1 MSLILA
7 GCVLEYA
14 RMTNEETKRDFIRE
28 WIASDLAEGHCK
40 TPITRF
46 PPEPN
51 GYLHIGHAK
60 AICLD
65 FGVAKEYAQQGAVCH
80 LRFDDTN
87 PCKEDVEFVNS
98 IQEDIKWLGFDWGE
112 HLYWASDIFDFYY
125 ECAVHLIKNG
135 LAYVDEQDRET
146 MRQQRGNLTTP
157 GTHSPY
163 RDRSVEENLAQF
175 EAMKAGKFPE
185 GGAVLRAKIDMASS
199 NMNMRDPVIYR
210 ISYDHHHN
218 TGNTWCIYPMYDFAH
233 PLEDAYEFIT
243 HSLCTLEFENHR
255 PLYDW
260 VIENCPIPAG
270 SRPQQREFSRLNIT
284 YTVMSKRKLRQMV
297 EENYVAGWDDPRMP
311 TICGMR
317 RRGYPA
323 KAIVD
328 FCEGVGI
335 TKFNGNTDV
344 ARLENAVR
352 SELNTNAERR
362 MAVLKP
368 LNLVLTNLPD
378 GHEEE
383 VEVVINPEKPELGN
397 RKLTL
402 TKEVWIEQEDFMVE
416 PPKKYKRLSPGA
428 CVRLRGGYCIVATDY
443 VADADGTVTEVH
455 AEVLPGTIGANPP
468 EGIRCKGAIHWVSAK
483 YGVKAEVRLYD
494 RLFSDEAPDANPEG
508 FLASLNKDSLTV
520 LTDAVVEPALAAAPA
535 EFLCQFERT
544 GYFVADRYDH
554 SADHPVF
561 NRSVGLRDSWA
572 KMNK

>member
-1 MSLILA
+1 MS
-7 GCVLEYA
+7 
-14 RMTNEETKRDFIRE
+14 TEEKKDFIRDMV
-28 WIASDLAEGHCK
+28 AKDLAEGYCEV
-40 TPITRF
+40 PITRF

-65 FGVAKEYAQQGAVCH
+65 FGLAKEYAHLGAVCH

-87 PCKEDVEFVNS
+87 PCKEDIEFVNS
-98 IQEDIKWLGFDWGE
+98 IQEDIHWLGFDWGE
-112 HLYWASDIFDFYY
+112 HLYWASNIFDFYY
-125 ECAVHLIKNG
+125 DCAVHLIKNG
-135 LAYVDEQDRET
+135 LAYVDLQDRET
-146 MRQQRGNLTTP
+146 MRLQRGNLVTP
-157 GTHSPY
+157 GIESPY
-163 RDRSVEENLAQF
+163 RNTSVEENLALF
-175 EAMKAGKFPE
+175 EAMKRGDYAE
-185 GGAVLRAKIDMASS
+185 GAAVLRARIDMASS

-218 TGNTWCIYPMYDFAH
+218 TGNDWCIYPMYDFAH
-233 PLEDAYEFIT
+233 PLEDAYEHIT

-255 PLYDW
+255 PLYEW
-260 VIENCPIPAG
+260 VIDNCPVPAK
-270 SRPQQREFSRLNIT
+270 PKQREFSRLNIT

-297 EENYVAGWDDPRMP
+297 EEGYVAGWDDPRMP

-352 SELNTNAERR
+352 NELNAEAERR

-368 LNLVLTNLPD
+368 LKLVLTNVPD
-378 GHEEE
+378 DFEEE

-397 RKLTL
+397 RKLML
-402 TKEVWIEQEDFMVE
+402 TKEVWIEQDDFMVE

-428 CVRLRGGYCIVATDY
+428 CVRLRGGYCMICTGY
-443 VADADGTVTEVH
+443 TADAEGNVTEVQ
-455 AEVLPGTIGANPP
+455 AEIIPGTVGSNPP
-468 EGIRCKGAIHWVSAK
+468 EGIKCKGAIHWVSAK
-483 YGVKAEVRLYD
+483 YGVTAEVRLYD
-494 RLFSDEAPDANPEG
+494 RLFKDEAPDANEEG
-508 FLASLNKDSLTV
+508 FLASLNTDSLTV
-520 LTDAVVEPALAAAPA
+520 IKDAVVEPALAAAAP
-535 EFLCQFERT
+535 EFSCQFERT

-554 SADHPVF
+554 SAEHPVF
-561 NRSVGLRDSWA
+561 NRAVGLRDSWA

>member
-1 MSLILA
+1 MPSD
-7 GCVLEYA
+7 E
-14 RMTNEETKRDFIRE
+14 KRDFIRDMV
-28 WIASDLAEGHCK
+28 ARDLEEGYCDV
-40 TPITRF
+40 PITRF

-65 FGVAKEYAQQGAVCH
+65 FGLAKEYAHLGAVCH

-98 IQEDIKWLGFDWGE
+98 IQEDIHWLGFDWGE
-112 HLYWASDIFDFYY
+112 HLYWASNIFSFYY
-125 ECAVHLIKNG
+125 DCAVDLIKQG

-146 MRQQRGNLTTP
+146 MRRQRGDLVTP
-157 GTHSPY
+157 GTPSPY

-175 EAMKAGKFPE
+175 EAMKKGKFPE
-185 GGAVLRAKIDMASS
+185 GSAVLRAKIDMSHS

-210 ISYDHHHN
+210 ISYDPHHN
-218 TGNTWCIYPMYDFAH
+218 TGNQWCIYPMYDFAH
-233 PLEDAYEFIT
+233 PLEDAYEHIT

-260 VIENCPIPAG
+260 VIEHCPVPAK
-270 SRPQQREFSRLNIT
+270 PKQREFSRLNIT

-297 EENYVAGWDDPRMP
+297 EEHYVSGWDDPRMP

-323 KAIVD
+323 KAIVN

-352 SELNTNAERR
+352 SELNTHAERR
-362 MAVLKP
+362 MAVLAP
-368 LNLVLTNLPD
+368 LKLVLTNVPENF
-378 GHEEE
+378 EEE
-383 VEVVINPEKPELGN
+383 VEVAINPEKPELGN
-397 RKLTL
+397 RRLTL
-402 TKEVWIEQEDFMVE
+402 TREVWIEQSDFMVE

-428 CVRLRGGYCIVATDY
+428 CVRLRGAYCLICQDYSTDNEGYVS
-443 VADADGTVTEVH
+443 EVR
-455 AEVLPGTIGANPP
+455 AEILPGTIGANPP
-468 EGIRCKGAIHWVSAK
+468 TGIKCKGAIHWVSAK
-483 YGVKAEVRLYD
+483 YGVPAEVRLYD
-494 RLFSDEAPDANPEG
+494 RLFKDEAPDANPEG
-508 FLASLNKDSLTV
+508 FLASLNQNSLTIIRN
-520 LTDAVVEPALAAAPA
+520 AYVEPALAAAPN

-554 SADHPVF
+554 SPEHPVF

-572 KMNK
+572 KINQ

>member
-1 MSLILA
+1 MAIDK
-7 GCVLEYA
+7 
-14 RMTNEETKRDFIRE
+14 NKDFIRE
-28 WIASDLAEGHCK
+28 WIVADMEQKGYTH
-40 TPITRF
+40 PITRF

-65 FGVAKEYAQQGAVCH
+65 FGVAKESAEQGGVCH

-98 IQEDIKWLGFDWGE
+98 IQEDIHWLGFDWGE
-112 HLYWASDIFDFYY
+112 HLYWASNIFDFYY
-125 ECAVHLIKNG
+125 DCAVDLIKRG

-146 MRQQRGNLTTP
+146 MRIQRGDLTHP
-157 GTHSPY
+157 GTPSPF
-163 RDRSVEENLAQF
+163 RDRPVEENLAQF

-210 ISYDHHHN
+210 ISYDRHHN
-218 TGNTWCIYPMYDFAH
+218 TGDKWCIYPMYDFAH
-233 PLEDAYEFIT
+233 PLEDAYEHIT

-260 VIENCPIPAG
+260 VIDNCDVPA
-270 SRPQQREFSRLNIT
+270 RPQQREFSRLNIT

-297 EENYVAGWDDPRMP
+297 EEGTVAGWDDPRMP

-323 KAIVD
+323 KAIVA

-344 ARLENAVR
+344 ARLENEVR
-352 SELNTNAERR
+352 SELNHSAERR
-362 MAVLKP
+362 MAVLHP
-368 LNLVLTNLPD
+368 LKLVLTNVPE
-378 GHEEE
+378 GWEEE
-383 VEVVINPEKPELGN
+383 VEVVINPEQPELGN

-402 TKEVWIEQEDFMVE
+402 TKEVWIDEEDFMVE

-428 CVRLRGGYCIVATDY
+428 CVRLRGGYCMICTGY
-443 VADADGTVTEVH
+443 TADENGKVTEVQ
-455 AEVLPGTIGANPP
+455 AEIIPGTVGSNPP
-468 EGIRCKGAIHWVSAK
+468 EGIKCKGAIHWVSVPH
-483 YGVKAEVRLYD
+483 GVKAEIRLYD
-494 RLFSDEAPDANPEG
+494 RLFKDEAPDANPEG
-508 FLASLNKDSLTV
+508 FMASLNTDSLTV
-520 LTDAVVEPALAAAPA
+520 LTDAVVEPALAAAPN

-554 SADHPVF
+554 SPEHPVF

>member
-1 MSLILA
+1 MP
-7 GCVLEYA
+7 
-14 RMTNEETKRDFIRE
+14 TDDKKDFIRDMV
-28 WIASDLAEGHCK
+28 AADLAEGYC
-40 TPITRF
+40 TVPITRF

-65 FGVAKEYAQQGAVCH
+65 FGLAKEYARLGAVCH

-98 IQEDIKWLGFDWGE
+98 IQEDIHWLGFDWGE
-112 HLYWASDIFDFYY
+112 HLYWASNIFDFYY
-125 ECAVHLIKNG
+125 DCAVDLIKRG

-146 MRQQRGNLTTP
+146 MRQQRGDLTHP

-163 RDRSVEENLAQF
+163 RDRSPEENLAQF

-210 ISYDHHHN
+210 ISYDPHHN
-218 TGNTWCIYPMYDFAH
+218 TGTQWCIYPMYDFAH
-233 PLEDAYEFIT
+233 PLEDAYEHIT

-260 VIENCPIPAG
+260 VIENCPVPAK
-270 SRPQQREFSRLNIT
+270 PKQREFSRLNIT

-297 EENYVAGWDDPRMP
+297 EEGYVAGWDDPRMP

-323 KAIVD
+323 AAIVS

-352 SELNTNAERR
+352 NELNAHAERR
-362 MAVLKP
+362 MAVLHP
-368 LNLVLTNLPD
+368 LKLVLNNLPE
-378 GHEEE
+378 GYEEE
-383 VEVVINPEKPELGN
+383 VEVVINPEQPELGN

-402 TKEVWIEQEDFMVE
+402 TREVWIEQEDFMVD
-416 PPKKYKRLSPGA
+416 PPKKYKRLTPGA
-428 CVRLRGGYCIVATDY
+428 CVRLRGAYCLICTGYSTD
-443 VADADGTVTEVH
+443 AEGKVTEVQ
-455 AEVLPGTIGANPP
+455 ADIIPGTIGANPP
-468 EGIRCKGAIHWVSAK
+468 EGIKCRGAIHWVSVPH
-483 YGVKAEVRLYD
+483 GVRAEVRLYD
-494 RLFSDEAPDANPEG
+494 RLFRDEAPDANPEG
-508 FLASLNKDSLTV
+508 FLASLNADSLT
-520 LTDAVVEPALAAAPA
+520 LIPDAVVEPALANAAP
-535 EFLCQFERT
+535 EFLCQFERM

-554 SADHPVF
+554 SPEHPVF
-561 NRSVGLRDSWA
+561 NRSVSLRDSWA

>member
-1 MSLILA
+1 MA
-7 GCVLEYA
+7 
-14 RMTNEETKRDFIRE
+14 NEEKLDFIRE
-28 WIASDLAEGHCK
+28 IVAKDLAEGVCK
-40 TPITRF
+40 APITRF

-65 FGVAKEYAQQGAVCH
+65 FGIAKEYAHLGAVCH

-87 PCKEDVEFVNS
+87 PCKEDIEFVNS
-98 IQEDIKWLGFDWGE
+98 IQEDIRWLGFDWGE
-112 HLYWASDIFDFYY
+112 HLYWASNIFDFYY
-125 ECAVHLIKNG
+125 DCAVHLIRKG

-146 MRQQRGNLTTP
+146 MRKQRGDLHTP
-157 GTHSPY
+157 GTPSPF
-163 RDRSVEENLAQF
+163 RDSSAEENLAKF
-175 EAMKAGKFPE
+175 EAMKAGKYPE
-185 GGAVLRAKIDMASS
+185 GAAVLRAKIDLASS

-210 ISYDHHHN
+210 ISYDSHHN
-218 TGNTWCIYPMYDFAH
+218 TGTSWCIYPMYDFAH
-233 PLEDAYEFIT
+233 PLEDAWEHIT

-260 VIENCPIPAG
+260 VIDNCPVP
-270 SRPQQREFSRLNIT
+270 SRPKQREFSRLNIT

-297 EENYVAGWDDPRMP
+297 EEGYVAGWDDPRMP

-352 SELNTNAERR
+352 SELNEHAERR

-368 LNLVLTNLPD
+368 LKLILTNVPD
-378 GHEEE
+378 DFEEE
-383 VEVVINPEKPELGN
+383 VDVVINPEKPELGT
-397 RKLTL
+397 RKVTL
-402 TKEVWIEQEDFMVE
+402 TREVWIDKDDFMVE
-416 PPKKYKRLSPGA
+416 PPKKYKRLSPGV
-428 CVRLRGGYCIVATDY
+428 CVRLRGGHCIIATGHELNSTGD
-443 VADADGTVTEVH
+443 VTEVR
-455 AEVLPGTIGANPP
+455 AEIIPGTVGANPP
-468 EGIRCKGAIHWVSAK
+468 EGIKCKGAIHWVSAK
-483 YGVKAEVRLYD
+483 YGVRAEVRLYD
-494 RLFSDEAPDANPEG
+494 RLFKDEAPDANPDG
-508 FLASLNKDSLTV
+508 FLASLNAESLNVLKD
-520 LTDAVVEPALAAAPA
+520 AMVEPALAAAPN

-554 SADHPVF
+554 SPEHPVF

-572 KMNK
+572 KINK

>member
-1 MSLILA
+1 MA
-7 GCVLEYA
+7 
-14 RMTNEETKRDFIRE
+14 NEEKLDFIRE
-28 WIASDLAEGHCK
+28 IVAKDLAEGVCK
-40 TPITRF
+40 APITRF

-65 FGVAKEYAQQGAVCH
+65 FGIAKEYAHLGAVCH

-87 PCKEDVEFVNS
+87 PCKEDIEFVNS
-98 IQEDIKWLGFDWGE
+98 IQEDIRWLGFDWGE
-112 HLYWASDIFDFYY
+112 HLYWASNIFDFYY
-125 ECAVHLIKNG
+125 DCAVHLIRKG

-146 MRQQRGNLTTP
+146 MRKQRGDLHTP
-157 GTHSPY
+157 GTPSPF
-163 RDRSVEENLAQF
+163 RDSSAEENLAKF
-175 EAMKAGKFPE
+175 EAMKAGKYPE
-185 GGAVLRAKIDMASS
+185 GAAVLRAKIDLASS

-210 ISYDHHHN
+210 ISYDSHHN
-218 TGNTWCIYPMYDFAH
+218 TGTSWCIYPMYDFAH
-233 PLEDAYEFIT
+233 PLEDAWEHIT

-260 VIENCPIPAG
+260 VIDNCPVP
-270 SRPQQREFSRLNIT
+270 SRPKQREFSRLNIT

-297 EENYVAGWDDPRMP
+297 EEGYVAGWDDPRMP

-352 SELNTNAERR
+352 SELNEHAERR

-368 LNLVLTNLPD
+368 LKLILTNVPD
-378 GHEEE
+378 DFEEE
-383 VEVVINPEKPELGN
+383 VDVVINPEKPELGT
-397 RKLTL
+397 RKVTL
-402 TKEVWIEQEDFMVE
+402 TREVWIDKDDFMVE
-416 PPKKYKRLSPGA
+416 PPKKYKRLSPGV
-428 CVRLRGGYCIVATDY
+428 CVRLRGGYCIIATGHELNSTGD
-443 VADADGTVTEVH
+443 VTEVR
-455 AEVLPGTIGANPP
+455 AEIIPGTVGATPP
-468 EGIRCKGAIHWVSAK
+468 EGIKCKGAIHWVSAK
-483 YGVKAEVRLYD
+483 YGVRAEVRLYD
-494 RLFSDEAPDANPEG
+494 RLFKDEAPDANPDG
-508 FLASLNKDSLTV
+508 FLASLNAESLTV
-520 LTDAVVEPALAAAPA
+520 LKDAMVEPALAAAPN

-554 SADHPVF
+554 SPEHPVF

-572 KMNK
+572 KINK

>member
-1 MSLILA
+1 MP
-7 GCVLEYA
+7 
-14 RMTNEETKRDFIRE
+14 NEEKLDFIRE
-28 WIASDLAEGHCK
+28 IVAEDLAAGLC
-40 TPITRF
+40 TAPITRF

-65 FGVAKEYAQQGAVCH
+65 FGIAREYAHLGAVCH

-87 PCKEDVEFVNS
+87 PCKEDIEFVNS
-98 IQEDIKWLGFDWGE
+98 IQEDIHWLGFDWGE
-112 HLYWASDIFDFYY
+112 HLYWASNIFDFYY
-125 ECAVHLIKNG
+125 ECAVALIKKG
-135 LAYVDEQDRET
+135 LAYVDLQDRET
-146 MRQQRGNLTTP
+146 MRQQRGDLHTP
-157 GTHSPY
+157 GTPSPY
-163 RDRSVEENLAQF
+163 RDSSVEENLARF
-175 EAMKAGKFPE
+175 ADMKNRRYEAGA
-185 GGAVLRAKIDMASS
+185 AVLRAKIDLASS

-210 ISYDHHHN
+210 ISYDTHHN
-218 TGNTWCIYPMYDFAH
+218 TGDTWCIYPMYDFAH
-233 PLEDAYEFIT
+233 PLEDAWEHIT

-260 VIENCPIPAG
+260 VIENCPVP
-270 SRPQQREFSRLNIT
+270 SHPKQREFSRLNIT

-297 EENYVAGWDDPRMP
+297 EEGYVAGWDDPRMP

-323 KAIVD
+323 RAIVE

-352 SELNTNAERR
+352 NELNTNAERR
-362 MAVLKP
+362 MAVLHP
-368 LNLVLTNLPD
+368 LKLVLTNVPED
-378 GHEEE
+378 FEEE
-383 VEVVINPEKPELGN
+383 VSVVINPEKPELGS
-397 RKLTL
+397 RSITL
-402 TKEVWIEQEDFMVE
+402 TREVWIDRDDFMVE

-428 CVRLRGGYCIVATDY
+428 CVRLRGGYCIIAKEYDCNE
-443 VADADGTVTEVH
+443 AGEVTEVR
-455 AEVLPGTIGANPP
+455 AEIIPGTIGSNPP
-468 EGIRCKGAIHWVSAK
+468 EGIKCKGAIHWVSAK
-483 YGVKAEVRLYD
+483 YGVRAEVRLYD
-494 RLFSDEAPDANPEG
+494 RLFKDEAPDANPEG
-508 FLASLNKDSLTV
+508 FLTSLNADSLTV
-520 LTDAVVEPALAAAPA
+520 LNDAVVEPALAAAPN

-554 SADHPVF
+554 SPEHPVF

>member
-1 MSLILA
+1 MA
-7 GCVLEYA
+7 
-14 RMTNEETKRDFIRE
+14 NEEKLDFIRE
-28 WIASDLAEGHCK
+28 IVAKDLAEGVCK
-40 TPITRF
+40 APITRF

-65 FGVAKEYAQQGAVCH
+65 FGIAKEYAHLGAVCH

-87 PCKEDVEFVNS
+87 PCKEDIEFVNS
-98 IQEDIKWLGFDWGE
+98 IQEDIRWLGFDWGE
-112 HLYWASDIFDFYY
+112 HLYWASNIFDFYY
-125 ECAVHLIKNG
+125 DCAVHLIRKG

-146 MRQQRGNLTTP
+146 MRKQRGDLHTP
-157 GTHSPY
+157 GTPSPF
-163 RDRSVEENLAQF
+163 RDSSAEENLAKF
-175 EAMKAGKFPE
+175 EAMKAGKYPE
-185 GGAVLRAKIDMASS
+185 GAAVLRAKIDLASS

-210 ISYDHHHN
+210 ISYDSHHN
-218 TGNTWCIYPMYDFAH
+218 TGTSWCIYPMYDFAH
-233 PLEDAYEFIT
+233 PLEDAWEHIT

-260 VIENCPIPAG
+260 VIDNCPVP
-270 SRPQQREFSRLNIT
+270 SRPKQREFSRLNIT

-297 EENYVAGWDDPRMP
+297 EEGYVAGWDDPRMP

-352 SELNTNAERR
+352 SELNEHAERR

-368 LNLVLTNLPD
+368 LKLILTNVPD
-378 GHEEE
+378 DFEEE
-383 VEVVINPEKPELGN
+383 VDVVINPEKPELGT
-397 RKLTL
+397 RKVTL
-402 TKEVWIEQEDFMVE
+402 TREVWIDKDDFMVE
-416 PPKKYKRLSPGA
+416 PPKKYKRLSPGV
-428 CVRLRGGYCIVATDY
+428 CVRLRGGHCIIATGHELNSTGD
-443 VADADGTVTEVH
+443 VTEVR
-455 AEVLPGTIGANPP
+455 AEIIPGTVGANPP
-468 EGIRCKGAIHWVSAK
+468 EGIKCKGAIHWVSAK
-483 YGVKAEVRLYD
+483 YGVRAEVRLYD
-494 RLFSDEAPDANPEG
+494 RLFKDEAPDANPDG
-508 FLASLNKDSLTV
+508 FLASLNAESLTV
-520 LTDAVVEPALAAAPA
+520 LKDAMVEPALAAAPN

-554 SADHPVF
+554 SPEHPVF

-572 KMNK
+572 KINK

>member
-1 MSLILA
+1 MSD
-7 GCVLEYA
+7 E
-14 RMTNEETKRDFIRE
+14 KKDFIRE
-28 WIASDLAEGHCK
+28 WVAKEIEEGMFK
-40 TPITRF
+40 APVTRF

-65 FGVAKEYAQQGAVCH
+65 FGVAREFGGECH

-98 IQEDIKWLGFDWGE
+98 IQEDIHWLGFDWGE
-112 HLYWASDIFDFYY
+112 HLYWASNIFEFYY
-125 ECAVHLIKNG
+125 DCAVDLIKRG
-135 LAYVDEQDRET
+135 LAYVDEQDRDTIRE
-146 MRQQRGNLTTP
+146 QRGNLYVP
-157 GTHSPY
+157 GTESPY
-163 RDRSVEENLAQF
+163 RNRSVEENLAQF

-185 GGAVLRAKIDMASS
+185 GGAVLRAKIDMTSS

-210 ISYDHHHN
+210 ISYDPHHN
-218 TGNTWCIYPMYDFAH
+218 TGKDWCIYPMYDFAH
-233 PLEDAYEFIT
+233 PLEDAYEHVT
-243 HSLCTLEFENHR
+243 HSLCTLEFEIHR

-260 VIENCPIPAG
+260 VIDNCKVPA
-270 SRPQQREFSRLNIT
+270 RPRQREFSRLNIT

-297 EENYVAGWDDPRMP
+297 EEGYVAGWDDPRMP

-328 FCEGVGI
+328 FCEDVGI

-352 SELNTNAERR
+352 TELNKEAERR
-362 MAVLKP
+362 MAVLHP
-368 LNLVLTNLPD
+368 LKLVLTNLPE
-378 GHEEE
+378 GHEEQ
-383 VEVVINPEKPELGN
+383 VEVLVNPEKPELGN
-397 RKLTL
+397 RSLTL
-402 TKEVWIEQEDFMVE
+402 TREVWIEQEDFMVE
-416 PPKKYKRLSPGA
+416 PPKKYKRLTPGA
-428 CVRLRGGYCIVATDY
+428 CVRLRGGYCIVCTGYETD
-443 VADADGTVTEVH
+443 DAGNVTEVR
-455 AEVLPGTIGANPP
+455 AEIIPGTIGANPP
-468 EGIRCKGAIHWVSAK
+468 EGIRCKGAIHWVSVP
-483 YGVKAEVRLYD
+483 YGVRAEVRLYD
-494 RLFSDEAPDANPEG
+494 RLFKDEAPDANPEG
-508 FLASLNKDSLTV
+508 FLASLNADSLTV
-520 LTDAVVEPALAAAPA
+520 LKDAVVEPSLAAAPA

-554 SADHPVF
+554 SPEHPVF

>member
-1 MSLILA
+1 MAIDK
-7 GCVLEYA
+7 
-14 RMTNEETKRDFIRE
+14 NKDFIRE
-28 WIASDLAEGHCK
+28 WIVADMEQKGYTH
-40 TPITRF
+40 PITRF

-65 FGVAKEYAQQGAVCH
+65 FGVAKESAEQGGVCH

-98 IQEDIKWLGFDWGE
+98 IQEDIHWLGFDWGE
-112 HLYWASDIFDFYY
+112 HLYWASNIFDFYY
-125 ECAVHLIKNG
+125 NCAVDLIKRG

-146 MRQQRGNLTTP
+146 MRTQRGDLTHP
-157 GTHSPY
+157 GTESPY
-163 RDRSVEENLAQF
+163 RNRPVEENLAQF

-210 ISYDHHHN
+210 ISYDRHHN
-218 TGNTWCIYPMYDFAH
+218 TGDKWCIYPMYDFAH
-233 PLEDAYEFIT
+233 PLEDAYEHIT

-260 VIENCPIPAG
+260 VIDNCDVPA
-270 SRPQQREFSRLNIT
+270 RPQQREFSRLNIT

-297 EENYVAGWDDPRMP
+297 EEGTVAGWDDPRMP

-323 KAIVD
+323 KAIVA

-344 ARLENAVR
+344 ARLENEVR
-352 SELNTNAERR
+352 SELNRNAERR
-362 MAVLKP
+362 MAVLHP
-368 LNLVLTNLPD
+368 LKLVLTNVPD
-378 GHEEE
+378 GWEEE
-383 VEVVINPEKPELGN
+383 VEVVINPEQPELGN

-402 TKEVWIEQEDFMVE
+402 TKEVWIDEEDFMVE

-428 CVRLRGGYCIVATDY
+428 CVRLRGGYCMIGTGY
-443 VADADGTVTEVH
+443 TADENGKVTEVQ
-455 AEVLPGTIGANPP
+455 AEIIPGTVGSNPP
-468 EGIRCKGAIHWVSAK
+468 EGIKCKGAIHWVSVP
-483 YGVKAEVRLYD
+483 YGVKAEIRLYD
-494 RLFSDEAPDANPEG
+494 RLFKDEAPDANPEG
-508 FLASLNKDSLTV
+508 FMAALNTDSLTV
-520 LTDAVVEPALAAAPA
+520 LTDAVVEPALAAAPN

-554 SADHPVF
+554 SPEHPVF

>member
-1 MSLILA
+1 MSND
-7 GCVLEYA
+7 E
-14 RMTNEETKRDFIRE
+14 KKDFIRE
-28 WIASDLAEGHCK
+28 MVAADLENGYCK
-40 TPITRF
+40 VPITRF

-65 FGVAKEYAQQGAVCH
+65 FGLAKEYAHLGAVCH

-87 PCKEDVEFVNS
+87 PDKEDVEFVNS
-98 IQEDIKWLGFDWGE
+98 IQEDIHWLGFDWGE
-112 HLYWASDIFDFYY
+112 HLYWASNIFDFYY
-125 ECAVHLIKNG
+125 DCAVALIKKG

-146 MRQQRGNLTTP
+146 MRRQKGDLVTP
-157 GTHSPY
+157 GEHSPY

-210 ISYDHHHN
+210 ISYDRHHN
-218 TGNTWCIYPMYDFAH
+218 TGDKWCIYPMYDFAH
-233 PLEDAYEFIT
+233 PLEDAYEHIT

-260 VIENCPIPAG
+260 VVENCPVPAK
-270 SRPQQREFSRLNIT
+270 PKQREFSRLNIT

-297 EENYVAGWDDPRMP
+297 EEGFVAGWDDPRMP
-311 TICGMR
+311 TLCGMR

-323 KAIVD
+323 PAIVR

-344 ARLENAVR
+344 ARLENEVR
-352 SELNTNAERR
+352 AELNANAERR
-362 MAVLKP
+362 MAVLNP
-368 LNLVLTNLPD
+368 LKLVLTNVPED
-378 GHEEE
+378 FCED

-397 RKLTL
+397 RSVRLTR
-402 TKEVWIEQEDFMVE
+402 EVWIEQEDFMVN
-416 PPKKYKRLSPGA
+416 PPKKYKRLTPGA
-428 CVRLRGGYCIVATDY
+428 CVRLRGAYCLICTGYT
-443 VADADGTVTEVH
+443 ADKEGHVTEVQ
-455 AEVLPGTIGANPP
+455 AEIIPGTIGSNPP
-468 EGIRCKGAIHWVSAK
+468 EGIRCRGAIHWVSAR
-483 YGVKAEVRLYD
+483 YGVQAEVRLYD
-494 RLFSDEAPDANPEG
+494 RLFKDEAPDANPEG
-508 FLASLNKDSLTV
+508 FLASLNEASLTV
-520 LTDAVVEPALAAAPA
+520 LKNAVVEPALAEAAP
-535 EFLCQFERT
+535 EFLCQFERL

-554 SADHPVF
+554 SPEHPVF

-572 KMNK
+572 KQNK

>member
-1 MSLILA
+1 MA
-7 GCVLEYA
+7 
-14 RMTNEETKRDFIRE
+14 NEEKLDFIRE
-28 WIASDLAEGHCK
+28 IVAKDLAEGVCK
-40 TPITRF
+40 APITRF

-65 FGVAKEYAQQGAVCH
+65 FGIAKEYAHLGAVCH

-87 PCKEDVEFVNS
+87 PCKEDIEFVNS
-98 IQEDIKWLGFDWGE
+98 IQEDIRWLGFDWGE
-112 HLYWASDIFDFYY
+112 HLYWASNIFDFYY
-125 ECAVHLIKNG
+125 DCAVHLIRKG

-146 MRQQRGNLTTP
+146 MRKQRGDLHTP
-157 GTHSPY
+157 GTPSPF
-163 RDRSVEENLAQF
+163 RDSSAEENLAKF
-175 EAMKAGKFPE
+175 EAMKAGKSPE
-185 GGAVLRAKIDMASS
+185 GAAVLRAKIDLASS

-210 ISYDHHHN
+210 ISYDSHHN
-218 TGNTWCIYPMYDFAH
+218 TGTSWCIYPMYDFAH
-233 PLEDAYEFIT
+233 PLEDAWEHIT

-260 VIENCPIPAG
+260 VIDNCPVP
-270 SRPQQREFSRLNIT
+270 SRPKQREFSRLNIT

-297 EENYVAGWDDPRMP
+297 EEGYVAGWDDPRMP

-352 SELNTNAERR
+352 SELNEHAERR

-368 LNLVLTNLPD
+368 LKLILTNVPD
-378 GHEEE
+378 DFEEE
-383 VEVVINPEKPELGN
+383 VDVVINPEKPELGT
-397 RKLTL
+397 RKVTL
-402 TKEVWIEQEDFMVE
+402 TREVWIDKDDFMVE
-416 PPKKYKRLSPGA
+416 PPKKYKRLSPGV
-428 CVRLRGGYCIVATDY
+428 CVRLRGGYCIIATGHELNSTGD
-443 VADADGTVTEVH
+443 VTEVR
-455 AEVLPGTIGANPP
+455 AEIIPGTVGATPP
-468 EGIRCKGAIHWVSAK
+468 EGIKCKGAIHWVSAK
-483 YGVKAEVRLYD
+483 YGVRAEVRLYD
-494 RLFSDEAPDANPEG
+494 RLFKDEAPDANPDG
-508 FLASLNKDSLTV
+508 FLASLNAESLTV
-520 LTDAVVEPALAAAPA
+520 LKDAMVEPALAAAPN

-554 SADHPVF
+554 SPEHPVF

-572 KMNK
+572 KINK

>member
-1 MSLILA
+1 MAIDK
-7 GCVLEYA
+7 
-14 RMTNEETKRDFIRE
+14 NKDFIRE
-28 WIASDLAEGHCK
+28 WIVADMEQKGYTH
-40 TPITRF
+40 PITRF

-65 FGVAKEYAQQGAVCH
+65 FGVAKESAEQGGVCH

-98 IQEDIKWLGFDWGE
+98 IQEDIHWLGFDWGE
-112 HLYWASDIFDFYY
+112 HLYWASNIFDFYY
-125 ECAVHLIKNG
+125 NCAVDLIKRG

-146 MRQQRGNLTTP
+146 MRIQRGDLTHP
-157 GTHSPY
+157 GTESPY
-163 RDRSVEENLAQF
+163 RNRSVEENLAQF

-210 ISYDHHHN
+210 ISYDRHHN
-218 TGNTWCIYPMYDFAH
+218 TGDKWCIYPMYDFAH
-233 PLEDAYEFIT
+233 PLEDAYEHIT

-260 VIENCPIPAG
+260 VIDNCDVPA
-270 SRPQQREFSRLNIT
+270 RPQQREFSRLNIT

-297 EENYVAGWDDPRMP
+297 EEGTVAGWDDPRMP

-323 KAIVD
+323 KAIVA

-344 ARLENAVR
+344 ARLENEVR
-352 SELNTNAERR
+352 SELNHNAERR
-362 MAVLKP
+362 MAVLHP
-368 LNLVLTNLPD
+368 LKLVLTNVPE
-378 GHEEE
+378 GWEEE
-383 VEVVINPEKPELGN
+383 VEVVINPEQPELGN
-397 RKLTL
+397 RKITL
-402 TKEVWIEQEDFMVE
+402 TKEVWIDEEDFMVE

-428 CVRLRGGYCIVATDY
+428 CVRLRGGYCMICTGY
-443 VADADGTVTEVH
+443 TADENGKVTEVQ
-455 AEVLPGTIGANPP
+455 AEIIPGTVGSNPP
-468 EGIRCKGAIHWVSAK
+468 EGIKCKGAIHWVSVP
-483 YGVKAEVRLYD
+483 YGVKAEIRLYD
-494 RLFSDEAPDANPEG
+494 RLFKDEAPDANPEG
-508 FLASLNKDSLTV
+508 FMASLNTDSLTI
-520 LTDAVVEPALAAAPA
+520 LSDAVVEPALATAPN

-554 SADHPVF
+554 SPEHPVF
-561 NRSVGLRDSWA
+561 NRSVNLRDSWA

>member
-1 MSLILA
+1 MA
-7 GCVLEYA
+7 
-14 RMTNEETKRDFIRE
+14 NEEKLDFIRE
-28 WIASDLAEGHCK
+28 IVAKDLAEGVCK
-40 TPITRF
+40 APITRF

-65 FGVAKEYAQQGAVCH
+65 FGIAKEYAHLGAVCH

-87 PCKEDVEFVNS
+87 PCKEDIEFVNS
-98 IQEDIKWLGFDWGE
+98 IQEDIRWLGFDWGE
-112 HLYWASDIFDFYY
+112 HLYWASNIFDFYY
-125 ECAVHLIKNG
+125 DCAVHLIRKG

-146 MRQQRGNLTTP
+146 MRKQRGDLHTP
-157 GTHSPY
+157 GTPSPF
-163 RDRSVEENLAQF
+163 RDSSAEENLAKF
-175 EAMKAGKFPE
+175 EAMKAGKYPE
-185 GGAVLRAKIDMASS
+185 GAAVLRAKIDLASS

-210 ISYDHHHN
+210 ISYDSHHN
-218 TGNTWCIYPMYDFAH
+218 TGTSWCIYPMYDFAH
-233 PLEDAYEFIT
+233 PLEDAWEHIT

-260 VIENCPIPAG
+260 VIDNCPVP
-270 SRPQQREFSRLNIT
+270 SRPKQREFSRLNIT

-297 EENYVAGWDDPRMP
+297 EEGYVAGWDDPRMP

-352 SELNTNAERR
+352 SELNEHAERR

-368 LNLVLTNLPD
+368 LKLILTNVPD
-378 GHEEE
+378 DFEEE
-383 VEVVINPEKPELGN
+383 VDVVINPEKPELGT
-397 RKLTL
+397 RKVTL
-402 TKEVWIEQEDFMVE
+402 TREVWIDKDDFMVE
-416 PPKKYKRLSPGA
+416 PPKKYKRLSPGV
-428 CVRLRGGYCIVATDY
+428 CVRLRGGHCIIATGHELNSTGD
-443 VADADGTVTEVH
+443 VTEVR
-455 AEVLPGTIGANPP
+455 AEIVPGTVGANPP
-468 EGIRCKGAIHWVSAK
+468 EGIKCKGAIHWVSAK
-483 YGVKAEVRLYD
+483 YGVRAEVRLYD
-494 RLFSDEAPDANPEG
+494 RLFKDEAPDANPDG
-508 FLASLNKDSLTV
+508 FLASLNAESLTV
-520 LTDAVVEPALAAAPA
+520 LKDAMVEPALAAAPN

-554 SADHPVF
+554 SPEHPVF

-572 KMNK
+572 KINK

>member
-1 MSLILA
+1 M
-7 GCVLEYA
+7 GTED
-14 RMTNEETKRDFIRE
+14 KRDFIRD
-28 WIASDLAEGHCK
+28 WIASDVAEGRCK
-40 TPITRF
+40 APITRF

-65 FGVAKEYAQQGAVCH
+65 FGIAKEYAHLGAVCH

-87 PCKEDVEFVNS
+87 PCKEDVEFVQS
-98 IQEDIKWLGFDWGE
+98 IQEDIRWLGFDWGE
-112 HLYWASDIFDFYY
+112 HLYWASNIFDFYY
-125 ECAVHLIKNG
+125 DCAVHLIKKG

-146 MRQQRGNLTTP
+146 MRKQRGDLVTP

-163 RDRSVEENLAQF
+163 RDRSVEENLEKF
-175 EAMKAGKFPE
+175 REMREGKFAE
-185 GGAVLRAKIDMASS
+185 GAAVLRAKIDMASS

-210 ISYDHHHN
+210 ISYDSHHN
-218 TGNTWCIYPMYDFAH
+218 TGTNWCIYPMYDFAH
-233 PLEDAYEFIT
+233 PLEDAWEHVT

-260 VIENCPIPAG
+260 VIENCPVPA
-270 SRPQQREFSRLNIT
+270 RPEQREFSRLNIT

-297 EENYVAGWDDPRMP
+297 EEGYVSGWDDPRMP

-344 ARLENAVR
+344 ARLENSVR
-352 SELNTNAERR
+352 AELNAHAERR
-362 MAVLKP
+362 MAVLHP
-368 LNLVLTNLPD
+368 LKLVLTNLPED
-378 GHEEE
+378 HEEE
-383 VEVVINPEKPELGN
+383 VEVLINPEMPELGN
-397 RKLTL
+397 RSLTL
-402 TKEVWIEQEDFMVE
+402 TREVWIEQEDFMAV

-428 CVRLRGGYCIVATDY
+428 CVRLRGGYCIICTGY
-443 VADADGTVTEVH
+443 SADGQGNVTEVQ
-455 AEVLPGTIGANPP
+455 AEILPGTIGAMPP
-468 EGIRCKGAIHWVSAK
+468 EGIRCKGAIHWVSTT

-494 RLFSDEAPDANPEG
+494 RLFKDEAPDANPDG
-508 FLASLNKDSLTV
+508 FLASLNEESLNI
-520 LTDAVVEPALAAAPA
+520 LHDAVVEPALAQAEP
-535 EFLCQFERT
+535 EFLCQFERL
-544 GYFVADRYDH
+544 GYFVADRHDH
-554 SADHPVF
+554 SPAHPVF

-572 KMNK
+572 KQNK

>member
-1 MSLILA
+1 
-7 GCVLEYA
+7 
-14 RMTNEETKRDFIRE
+14 MTSEEKRDFIRDMV
-28 WIASDLAEGHCK
+28 ARDLEEGYCK
-40 TPITRF
+40 VPITRF

-65 FGVAKEYAQQGAVCH
+65 FGIAREYAHLGAVCH

-87 PCKEDVEFVNS
+87 PCKEDVEFVES
-98 IQEDIKWLGFDWGE
+98 IQEDIRWLGFDWGE
-112 HLYWASDIFDFYY
+112 HLYWASNIFDFYY
-125 ECAVHLIKNG
+125 ECAVALIRKG

-146 MRQQRGNLTTP
+146 MRQQRGDLKTP
-157 GTHSPY
+157 GTPSPY
-163 RDRSVEENLAQF
+163 RDRPVEENLARF
-175 EAMKAGKFPE
+175 EDMKKGLFAEGK
-185 GGAVLRAKIDMASS
+185 AVLRAKIDMSSS

-218 TGNTWCIYPMYDFAH
+218 TGSQWCIYPMYDFAH
-233 PLEDAYEFIT
+233 PLEDAYEHIT

-260 VIENCPIPAG
+260 VIDNCPVPA
-270 SRPQQREFSRLNIT
+270 RPKQREFSRLNIT

-297 EENYVAGWDDPRMP
+297 EEGYVAGWDDPRMP

-323 KAIVD
+323 AAIVE

-352 SELNTNAERR
+352 AELNAHAERR
-362 MAVLKP
+362 MAVLHP
-368 LNLVLTNLPD
+368 LRLVLTNLPED
-378 GHEEE
+378 AEEE
-383 VEVVINPEKPELGN
+383 VEVVINPEQPELGT
-397 RKLTL
+397 RKITL
-402 TKEVWIEQEDFMVE
+402 TREVWIDRDDFMVE
-416 PPKKYKRLSPGA
+416 PPRKYKRMSPGA
-428 CVRLRGGYCIVATDY
+428 CVRLRGAYCVICRGYSTN
-443 VADADGTVTEVH
+443 DAGEITEVQ
-455 AEVLPGTIGANPP
+455 AEIIPDTIGSNPP
-468 EGIRCKGAIHWVSAK
+468 EGIRCKGAIHWVSVR
-483 YGVKAEVRLYD
+483 YGVRAEVRLYD
-494 RLFSDEAPDANPEG
+494 RLFRDEAPDANPEG
-508 FLASLNKDSLTV
+508 FLASLNADSLTV
-520 LTDAVVEPALAAAPA
+520 LKDAVVEPALAAAPN

-554 SADHPVF
+554 SPEHPVF

-572 KMNK
+572 KINK

>member
-1 MSLILA
+1 MA
-7 GCVLEYA
+7 
-14 RMTNEETKRDFIRE
+14 NEEKLDFIRE
-28 WIASDLAEGHCK
+28 IVAKDLAEGVCK
-40 TPITRF
+40 APITRF

-65 FGVAKEYAQQGAVCH
+65 FGIAKEYAHLGAVCH

-87 PCKEDVEFVNS
+87 PCKEDIEFVNS
-98 IQEDIKWLGFDWGE
+98 IQEDIRWLGFDWGE
-112 HLYWASDIFDFYY
+112 HLYWASNIFDFYY
-125 ECAVHLIKNG
+125 DCAVHLIRKG

-146 MRQQRGNLTTP
+146 MRKQRGDLHTP
-157 GTHSPY
+157 GTPSPF
-163 RDRSVEENLAQF
+163 RDSSAEENLAKF
-175 EAMKAGKFPE
+175 EAMKAGKYPE
-185 GGAVLRAKIDMASS
+185 GAAVLRAKIDLASS

-210 ISYDHHHN
+210 ISYDSHHN
-218 TGNTWCIYPMYDFAH
+218 TGTSWCIYPMYDFAH
-233 PLEDAYEFIT
+233 PLEDAWEHIT
-243 HSLCTLEFENHR
+243 HSLCSLEFENHR

-260 VIENCPIPAG
+260 VIDNCPVP
-270 SRPQQREFSRLNIT
+270 SRPKQREFSRLNIT

-297 EENYVAGWDDPRMP
+297 EEGYVAGWDDPRMP

-352 SELNTNAERR
+352 SELNEHAERR

-368 LNLVLTNLPD
+368 LKLILTNVPD
-378 GHEEE
+378 DFEEE
-383 VEVVINPEKPELGN
+383 VDVVINPEKPELGT
-397 RKLTL
+397 RKVTL
-402 TKEVWIEQEDFMVE
+402 TREVWIDKDDFMVE
-416 PPKKYKRLSPGA
+416 PPKKYKRLSPGV
-428 CVRLRGGYCIVATDY
+428 CVRLRGGYCIIATGHELNSTGD
-443 VADADGTVTEVH
+443 VTEVR
-455 AEVLPGTIGANPP
+455 AEIIPGTVGANPP
-468 EGIRCKGAIHWVSAK
+468 EGIKCKGAIHWVSAK
-483 YGVKAEVRLYD
+483 YGVRAEVRLYD
-494 RLFSDEAPDANPEG
+494 RLFKDEAPDANPDG
-508 FLASLNKDSLTV
+508 FLASLNAESLTV
-520 LTDAVVEPALAAAPA
+520 LKDAMVEPALAAAPN

-554 SADHPVF
+554 SPEHPVF

-572 KMNK
+572 KINK